1 MGGGNVDIGRMVG
14 TEGWVAIDPARLEG
28 VLPRRVLAYA
38 IDLCI
43 VGLLVIAVS
52 FFLLGATI
60 LTIGLLSPGFA
71 LLSLVPATYHTLTI
85 AQGGATWGQRLFGL
99 VVCDREL
106 RPASLLQA
114 LVTTVV
120 FYLTVPPTAGLVL
133 LLVFLLPRRCTLH
146 DLLSGTQVLRRAP
159 PLGEVLPPR
168 LRA

>member
-60 LTIGLLSPGFA
+60 LTIGLLSP
-71 LLSLVPATYHTLTI
+71 
-85 AQGGATWGQRLFGL
+85 
-99 VVCDREL
+99 
-106 RPASLLQA
+106 
-114 LVTTVV
+114 
-120 FYLTVPPTAGLVL
+120 
-133 LLVFLLPRRCTLH
+133 
-146 DLLSGTQVLRRAP
+146 
-159 PLGEVLPPR
+159 
-168 LRA
+168 